1 MLTASLCVSASIA
14 APQKGSMTDP
24 RDGKTY
30 KTVKIGDQ
38 VWMAENLAFEINEIN
53 GKLGST
59 NDCLILGGNGKKAN
73 CKKYGRYYSAM
84 AAATTACPDGW
95 RLPGAAEFKK
105 LLDYTGNS
113 IDLKSKKG
121 WNTYQQPSGNGTDK
135 YGFNAQPSG
144 GCVVAQDAKCAYMDE
159 GKYAYF
165 WTSSMQWNSAEDAIL
180 QQSEPEGVAYAFL
193 GAPHADYGFDVAPQ
207 KKAIWMWYP
216 VRCIQNE
223 KKNVGDDLM
232 KNLKFSKNIDQ
243 VLKDVARLQTT
254 GKTSDRRSK
263 ADGDSNDGG
272 RGVGDGLAGLLNGS
286 GGGIAA
292 SQKGAMTDSRDGK
305 KYKTVAIGKQTW
317 MAENLNYK
325 TAYSYCYEDKISNC
339 AKYGRLYIWEAALK
353 ACPIGWHLPSKE
365 EFDVLVDAVGGID
378 IAGRKLKSAVSW
390 NENGNGSDEVSFVAL
405 PAGYMQNYGRK
416 EKGGYYKYEGF
427 YAGFHSSTGAGSEDA
442 FGMHLGSDSDDAD
455 LGISNILNGF
465 SVRCLKD

>member
-1 MLTASLCVSASIA
+1 MIL
-14 APQKGSMTDP
+14 
-24 RDGKTY
+24 DG
-30 KTVKIGDQ
+30 
-38 VWMAENLAFEINEIN
+38 
-53 GKLGST
+53 
-59 NDCLILGGNGKKAN
+59 
-73 CKKYGRYYSAM
+73 
-84 AAATTACPDGW
+84 
-95 RLPGAAEFKK
+95 
-105 LLDYTGNS
+105 
-113 IDLKSKKG
+113 
-121 WNTYQQPSGNGTDK
+121 
-135 YGFNAQPSG
+135 
-144 GCVVAQDAKCAYMDE
+144 KCAYMDE
-159 GKYAYF
+159 GNYAYF
-165 WTSSMQWNSAEDAIL
+165 WTSSMQSDPLAL
-180 QQSEPEGVAYAFL
+180 VYAFL
-193 GAPHADYGFDVAPQ
+193 GAPHADYGFDVSPIEQ
-207 KKAIWMWYP
+207 NFWYP
-216 VRCIQNE
+216 VRCIQDE
-223 KKNVGDDLM
+223 EKNVGDDLM

-263 ADGDSNDGG
+263 ADGGSNDGG

-286 GGGIAA
+286 GGIEA

-305 KYKTVAIGKQTW
+305 KYKTVAIGKQIW

-325 TAYSYCYEDKISNC
+325 TAYSYCYEDKASNC

-365 EFDVLVDAVGGID
+365 DFDILVDAVGGID

-405 PAGYMQNYGRK
+405 PAGYMQNSGRK
-416 EKGGYYKYEGF
+416 EKGGYYKYEGS

-455 LGISNILNGF
+455 LGISNVLNGF

>member
-1 MLTASLCVSASIA
+1 MKNLLKIMLAASLCISASFA
-14 APQKGSMTDP
+14 APQKGTMKDP

-38 VWMAENLAFEINEIN
+38 VWMAENLAFEIEGNAGSRTCLN
-53 GKLGST
+53 PVGK
-59 NDCLILGGNGKKAN
+59 GNKVK
-73 CKKYGRYYSAM
+73 CKKYGRYYDQYYSAI
-84 AAATTACPDGW
+84 AALKVACPDGW
-95 RLPGAAEFKK
+95 HLPSAAELKK
-105 LLDYTGNS
+105 MLDFAGNS

-121 WNTYQQPSGNGTDK
+121 WNTYQQPSGNGKDK

-144 GCVVAQDAKCAYMDE
+144 TCMILDGKCAYMDE
-159 GKYAYF
+159 GNYAYF
-165 WTSSMQWNSAEDAIL
+165 WTSSMQSDPLAL
-180 QQSEPEGVAYAFL
+180 VYAFL
-193 GAPHADYGFDVAPQ
+193 GAPHADYGFDVSPIEQ
-207 KKAIWMWYP
+207 NFWYP
-216 VRCIQNE
+216 VRCIQDE
-223 KKNVGDDLM
+223 EKNVGDDLM

-263 ADGDSNDGG
+263 ADGGSNDGG

-286 GGGIAA
+286 GGGIEA

-305 KYKTVAIGKQTW
+305 KYKTVAIGKQIW

-325 TAYSYCYEDKISNC
+325 TAYSYCYEDKASNC

-365 EFDVLVDAVGGID
+365 DFDILVDAVGGID

-416 EKGGYYKYEGF
+416 EKGGYYKYEGS

-455 LGISNILNGF
+455 LGISNVLNGF